1 MVGADMIGN
10 FLLMRA
16 LPVALLLAAL
26 SVSGWATAS
35 PGIALLNQAALQ
47 SAKAPRAVLLAVT
60 RAGDRLVAVGERG
73 IVLLSDDSGQSWR
86 QARVPVSV
94 SLTAVQFVDAE
105 QGWAVGHMGV
115 ILRSTDGGQTWVK
128 QLDGVAAAHLA
139 LVSAQQ
145 GNDAKRLKDAQWLV
159 ADGPDKPFLDLYFS
173 DRRNGYVV
181 GAYGLILHTTDGGD
195 SWQPWMQ
202 QVNNPE
208 GLNLYGI
215 RPAGGALFIV
225 GERGLLLRSVD
236 NGGSFQALESPY
248 DGSFFGV
255 QGSPAGEL
263 VAFGLRGNAY
273 WSGDQGLTWRRVETG
288 LEVALSSGTQLPD
301 GALILASQAGDLLL
315 SPDRGRSLRHLT
327 GPAGASIAGLVAAP
341 DGSLISVGLSGVT
354 RLKHNLSSAQ
364 R

>member
-1 MVGADMIGN
+1 MIGN
-10 FLLMRA
+10 FSLMRA

-35 PGIALLNQAALQ
+35 PGIALLNQPALQ

-105 QGWAVGHMGV
+105 RGWAVGHLGV
-115 ILRSTDGGQTWVK
+115 ILHSTDGGETWVK

-145 GNDAKRLKDAQWLV
+145 GNDAKRLKDAEWLV

-181 GAYGLILHTTDGGD
+181 GAYGLILRTADGGD
-195 SWQPWMQ
+195 SWQPWMH
-202 QVNNPE
+202 QVDNPE

-215 RPAGGALFIV
+215 RPAGSALFIV
-225 GERGLLLRSVD
+225 GERGLLLRSTD
-236 NGGSFQALESPY
+236 NGSRFEALDSPY

-255 QGSPAGEL
+255 QGSSAGEL
-263 VAFGLRGNAY
+263 LAFGLRGNAY
-273 WSGDQGLTWRRVETG
+273 WSGDQGVSWRRIETG
-288 LEVALSSGTQLPD
+288 LEVALSAGTRSPD

-315 SPDRGRSLRHLT
+315 SLDRGRSLRHLKGPT
-327 GPAGASIAGLVAAP
+327 GTSLAGLVAAP
-341 DGSLISVGLSGVT
+341 DGSLIGVGLSGVT
-354 RLKHNLSSAQ
+354 RLKHDLYSAQ